1 MKYYY
6 LVNGEVKAEID
17 GMESVNLIFEAIT
30 LKLKQDNHFSWLRT
44 SPNIKQIM
52 GNGILHVFCTDE
64 YLKEFK
70 K

>member
-6 LVNGEVKAEID
+6 LVNGEIKAKIND
-17 GMESVNLIFEAIT
+17 TKSVNFIFDAIT

-52 GNGILHVFCTDE
+52 GNGILHVFCTEED
-64 YLKEFK
+64 LNEFK

>member
-17 GMESVNLIFEAIT
+17 GMESVNLIFDAIT
-30 LKLKQDNHFSWLRT
+30 LKVKHDNHFSWLRT
-44 SPNIKQIM
+44 SPNIKQLF
-52 GNGILHVFCTDE
+52 GNGIIHVFCTEED
-64 YLKEFK
+64 LNEFK

>member
-6 LVNGEVKAEID
+6 LVNGEIKAKIND
-17 GMESVNLIFEAIT
+17 TKSVNFIFDAIT
-30 LKLKQDNHFSWLRT
+30 LKIKQDNHFSWLRT

-52 GNGILHVFCTDE
+52 GNGILHIFCTEE
-64 YLKEFK
+64 YLNEFK